1 MEIIPLDVTNLVNE
15 NDLLVIKT
23 ISDSGYICR

>member
-1 MEIIPLDVTNLVNE
+1 M

-23 ISDSGYICR
+23 HVNNAFGGY